1 MGMQPQRESRYHES
15 VVKAL
20 RKQYSAEKAKPKK
33 RKQFTLASGKVV
45 LEGSPEYRKLTKG
58 MSWDMLNP
66 TIEDFL
72 TPRQI
77 EARETRRKQKKK

>member
-45 LEGSPEYRKLTKG
+45 LEGSPEYRYVLGYAESNYRGFSYPKADR
-58 MSWDMLNP
+58 SSRD
-66 TIEDFL
+66 
-72 TPRQI
+72 
-77 EARETRRKQKKK
+77 